1 LGSAAVGQHQRNIV
15 GIALIDYRHGAKVA
29 LALGALV
36 IEQVVAERPPAQKL
50 AAAGDF
56 EPLGGCF
63 AGLELR
69 HVLLLGHKQTPYDV
83 TLRFSKTPLSKSL
96 LQRVGSVRCF
106 GLAGLASLL
115 LTVGCSATASPR
127 LHWPV
132 DPPPALGAK
141 QTRLWVALAARL
153 GSEAQAPPLV
163 LRSARGP
170 LHLQDALGRKLS
182 ADSITLRWQRRPLE
196 QPIQLE
202 RLEAGPFAS
211 FETAE
216 AKAKQWRSLGVA
228 VTVAQPR
235 EWELWAPL
243 GSPVPQGWSVR
254 PFRVELKQ
262 VLEPVASRRGQEGL
276 ALVGP
281 VRLEA
286 PGGLR
291 WQGGVYGGP
300 FRLQRDAHG
309 SWTLIEQVPLERYL
323 DGVVPHEI
331 GAGAPPAALAA
342 QSVLARTWALRNQH
356 RYRTDGYHLCA
367 SVQCQVYSDPGL
379 ANGAVR
385 AAIRSTAQML
395 LTWQNQP
402 IHAVYHATNGGVAA
416 SLDEAWDAQ
425 ALPYLQVGLD
435 VQPPALRLM
444 PVGSAPLGLAQLLA
458 SRAYVGAEHPRF
470 RWTRE
475 LDRQQVAA
483 ALQRQG
489 IRVGAVQRLQV
500 LERGPSGRVLAL
512 AIEGSSGR
520 SVLRRDAIRR
530 TLRTIPSTLFELRQQ
545 APGRW
550 LLRGGGFGHGVG
562 LSQAGAIELG
572 RRGWTYQAILAR
584 YYPGTRLQSL
594 ERLAATDLS
603 GDP

>member
-1 LGSAAVGQHQRNIV
+1 
-15 GIALIDYRHGAKVA
+15 
-29 LALGALV
+29 
-36 IEQVVAERPPAQKL
+36 
-50 AAAGDF
+50 
-56 EPLGGCF
+56 
-63 AGLELR
+63 
-69 HVLLLGHKQTPYDV
+69 V
-83 TLRFSKTPLSKSL
+83 TLRFSKTTVIKCLAQRGGSL
-96 LQRVGSVRCF
+96 LWT
-106 GLAGLASLL
+106 GLAGVASLL

-132 DPPPALGAK
+132 DPPPALGAE
-141 QTRLWVALAARL
+141 QPRLWVALAARL
-153 GSEAQAPPLV
+153 GSDGQAPPLV
-163 LRSARGP
+163 LRSARGQ

-182 ADSITLRWQRRPLE
+182 ASSITLRWQRSSLE
-196 QPIQLE
+196 QPMQLA

-216 AKAKQWRSLGVA
+216 AKAQQWRALGVA

-243 GSPVPQGWSVR
+243 GSSVPQGWSVR
-254 PFRVELKQ
+254 PYRAELKQ
-262 VLEPVASRRGQEGL
+262 VLEPVTHRRGQGDLVL
-276 ALVGP
+276 AGP
-281 VRLEA
+281 VRIDA

-323 DGVVPHEI
+323 EGVVPHEI
-331 GAGAPPAALAA
+331 GAGAPPPALAA

-379 ANGAVR
+379 ATGAVR

-416 SLDEAWDAQ
+416 PLDEAWDAQ
-425 ALPYLQVGLD
+425 SLPYLQVGLD
-435 VQPPALRLM
+435 VQPPALSLM
-444 PVGSAPLGLAQLLA
+444 PLGPAPLALAPLLT
-458 SRAYVGAEHPRF
+458 SRAFIGADHPRF

-483 ALQRQG
+483 ALLRQG
-489 IRVGAVQRLQV
+489 IRVGEVQRLQV
-500 LERGPSGRVLAL
+500 LERGRSGRVLAL
-512 AIEGSSGR
+512 EIEGSSGR

-545 APGRW
+545 GPGRW

-584 YYPGTRLQSL
+584 YYPGTRLESL
-594 ERLAATDLS
+594 ERLAPSDLS